1 MTEIMI
7 NTAMDILIYSLS
19 NLLRIYLLR
28 KYIQIFVG
36 DEEYSGYPLPG
47 REREAQSGSAPVPD
61 RE

>member
-36 DEEYSGYPLPG
+36 DEE
-47 REREAQSGSAPVPD
+47 
-61 RE
+61 